1 MQRCTCQALLQQEHL
16 QVDALELTPAA
27 ERPAGHTSG
36 SATPPSAGCMDN
48 VSTTALLVGTAT
60 HQESLL
66 SACVSGRQRCTT
78 PLLPRAVWG
87 TSTSGQPGAGMP
99 SQGRVPGSLLR
110 SLPVTLVTAPPGRG
124 GDRELEVGEGGAA
137 PCRGSRGNS
146 WLLSRASQ
154 AGRRGT
160 ALPAGSQSGALHQ
173 AAPAASN
180 YVLSK
185 SMGYNWTIKI
195 SLSSQ
200 LWLPQP
206 AVS

>member
-48 VSTTALLVGTAT
+48 VSTTALLVELPPTRSHFCQPVLVAGRDARPLCSPGQYGG
-60 HQESLL
+60 HQPRVSPVLECPARAGYQGPFSDLCLSLL
-66 SACVSGRQRCTT
+66 SL
-78 PLLPRAVWG
+78 LLPE
-87 TSTSGQPGAGMP
+87 
-99 SQGRVPGSLLR
+99 
-110 SLPVTLVTAPPGRG
+110 G

>member
-1 MQRCTCQALLQQEHL
+1 MGDINLRSARCWNAQPGQGTR
-16 QVDALELTPAA
+16 V
-27 ERPAGHTSG
+27 
-36 SATPPSAGCMDN
+36 PSPI
-48 VSTTALLVGTAT
+48 
-60 HQESLL
+60 
-66 SACVSGRQRCTT
+66 SACHSCHC
-78 PLLPRAVWG
+78 
-87 TSTSGQPGAGMP
+87 P
-99 SQGRVPGSLLR
+99 SRK
-110 SLPVTLVTAPPGRG
+110 G
-124 GDRELEVGEGGAA
+124 GDSELEVGEGGAA

-154 AGRRGT
+154 AGRCGT